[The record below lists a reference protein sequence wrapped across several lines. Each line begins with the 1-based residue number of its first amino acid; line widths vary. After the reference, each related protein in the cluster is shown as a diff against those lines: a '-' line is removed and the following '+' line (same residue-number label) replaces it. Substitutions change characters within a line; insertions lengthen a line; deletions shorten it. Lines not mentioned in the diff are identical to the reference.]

1 MLVTKTTT
9 TTTTTTTRLALL
21 ILRLSVATLLLHS
34 ALAFTRAPLS
44 FFKMMRRSS
53 SLGEESNHDYY
64 TQSHQS
70 TKSWRATT
78 TKDTTASADEPLLTF
93 GVIADIQFAP
103 IPDGHSYSGMP
114 RYYRHA
120 LTAAKHAAQHFE
132 TNKVALV
139 LNLGD
144 VIDGKCQAIQ
154 QHGGGD
160 ASISEHVNPGIHAVE
175 RALESL
181 SHYTHGPILHTYGN
195 HELYNCNRQV
205 LQQMLNISFV
215 KEPCGEL
222 VGYSSHL
229 FNNNVRFVILH
240 SYDVSLLQR
249 CRNSLKYKT
258 ACSILQEHNPNYPHQ
273 ENSPQGMEGLNKRF
287 VAFNGSVGD
296 LQLKWLKTTLQEARD
311 ANEKVVIASHQPILP
326 ESSNPV
332 CLMWNYHHVLTI
344 LREYADVVVVSLSGH
359 AHKGGYER
367 DAESGIH
374 FRVIEAVLESPSPIM
389 TFGTV
394 DVFED
399 RLVLTGFGDCT
410 SAEYDFDHCL
420 EAKKNKMANAT
431 LS

>member
-9 TTTTTTTRLALL
+9 TTTTTRLALL
-21 ILRLSVATLLLHS
+21 LLRLAVATLLFHS

-44 FFKMMRRSS
+44 FFTMMRRSS
-53 SLGEESNHDYY
+53 SLGEESNHDYFRH
-64 TQSHQS
+64 SQS
-70 TKSWRATT
+70 TKSWHAITTNTNDTT
-78 TKDTTASADEPLLTF
+78 TSADEPLLTF
-93 GVIADIQFAP
+93 GVLSDIQFAP
-103 IPDGHSYSGMP
+103 IPDGHSYSGIP

-144 VIDGKCQAIQ
+144 VIDGKCQAIR

-160 ASISEHVNPGIHAVE
+160 SISEHVNPGIHAVE

-195 HELYNCNRQV
+195 HELYNCDRQV
-205 LQQMLNISFV
+205 LQEMLNIPFV

-222 VGYSSHL
+222 VGYSSHV
-229 FNNNVRFVILH
+229 FNNDVRFVILD

-249 CRNSLKYKT
+249 CHNSLKYKT
-258 ACSILQEHNPNYPHQ
+258 ACAILQKHNPNYPHQ
-273 ENSPQGMEGLNKRF
+273 ENSPEGMEGLNKRF

-296 LQLKWLKTTLQEARD
+296 LQLKWLKATLQEARD

-332 CLMWNYHHVLTI
+332 CLMWNYHNVLTI

-374 FRVIEAVLESPSPIM
+374 FRVIEAVLESPSPIV

-410 SAEYDFDHCL
+410 SAVYDFDHCCL
-420 EAKKNKMANAT
+420 EAKKMANAT
-431 LS
+431 L

>member
-1 MLVTKTTT
+1 MLLVTK
-9 TTTTTTTRLALL
+9 TTTTTTRLALL
-21 ILRLSVATLLLHS
+21 ILRLAVATLLFHS

-44 FFKMMRRSS
+44 LFKMMRRSS

-64 TQSHQS
+64 THSQS
-70 TKSWRATT
+70 TKSWRAITN
-78 TKDTTASADEPLLTF
+78 TKDTTTTSADEPLLTF

-103 IPDGHSYSGMP
+103 IPDGHSYSGQP

-154 QHGGGD
+154 QHGGD
-160 ASISEHVNPGIHAVE
+160 AISEHVNPGIQAVE

-181 SHYTHGPILHTYGN
+181 SDYTHGPILHTYGN

-205 LQQMLNISFV
+205 LQKLLNISFV

-229 FNNNVRFVILH
+229 FHNNVRFVILD

-273 ENSPQGMEGLNKRF
+273 ENSPEGMEGLNKRF

-296 LQLKWLKTTLQEARD
+296 LQLQWLKTTLQEARD

-326 ESSNPV
+326 ESSHPV
-332 CLMWNYHHVLTI
+332 CLMWNYHNVLTI

-374 FRVIEAVLESPSPIM
+374 FRVIEAVLESPSPVM

-420 EAKKNKMANAT
+420 EAKMANAT
-431 LS
+431 L